1 MFGQI
6 KKSVVLFGKESKVQ
20 TFHLLKTFAIANIF
34 LVNTDS
40 FTKALNSNCFITYH
54 FKFVF
59 NKLHLFIT

>member
-54 FKFVF
+54 F
-59 NKLHLFIT
+59 IT